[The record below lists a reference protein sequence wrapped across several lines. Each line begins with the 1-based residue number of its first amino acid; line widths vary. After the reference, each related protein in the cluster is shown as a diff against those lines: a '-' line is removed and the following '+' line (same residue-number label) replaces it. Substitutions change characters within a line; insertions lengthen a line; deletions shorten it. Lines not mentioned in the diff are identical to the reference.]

1 MNAVLLDNT
10 MENGAFIAHDIKN
23 MLAVIRAN
31 VQLIQLNSD
40 IRNDKNFNAVYNEIE
55 KINGLIINGI
65 AAGANSIDENRS
77 NLPYIV
83 EELFDK
89 YEKLYD
95 RNFILENKA
104 GNTCIN
110 CKRHL
115 IESMFENL
123 IKNAIEA
130 TDEGGTIT
138 ADIRIRQNKII
149 VTITD
154 DGCGIK
160 DSEIAKMSELFYTTK
175 KGGSGVGLF
184 MCRRIAEQ
192 NGGRLK
198 ISHNKPKGTKI
209 TVEMKTEN
217 K

>member
-1 MNAVLLDNT
+1 
-10 MENGAFIAHDIKN
+10 
-23 MLAVIRAN
+23 
-31 VQLIQLNSD
+31 
-40 IRNDKNFNAVYNEIE
+40 
-55 KINGLIINGI
+55 
-65 AAGANSIDENRS
+65 
-77 NLPYIV
+77 
-83 EELFDK
+83 
-89 YEKLYD
+89 
-95 RNFILENKA
+95 
-104 GNTCIN
+104 
-110 CKRHL
+110 
-115 IESMFENL
+115 MFENL
-123 IKNAIEA
+123 IKNAVEA

-175 KGGSGVGLF
+175 KGGNGVGLF